1 MGRPFPIGDILTVVT
16 GRMVSPGGMGAV
28 YGILNYLTGD
38 NLYTHQLPRAL
49 DECRPWLLRWHPDL
63 AAADASGVDA
73 TNLDGWLDEQVAR
86 FGAERDLEPIPA
98 DDHER
103 IGPIEEAIRMVGPD
117 RVIVVNPDD
126 LA

>member
-1 MGRPFPIGDILTVVT
+1 MMGRPFPIGDILTVMT
-16 GRMVSPGGMGAV
+16 GRLVSAGGMGAV

-38 NLYTHQLPRAL
+38 NLYTYQLPRARR
-49 DECRPWLLRWHPDL
+49 ECRPWLLRWHPDL

-73 TNLDGWLDEQVAR
+73 TNLAAWLDEQAAR

-103 IGPIEEAIRMVGPD
+103 IDPIEEAIRM
-117 RVIVVNPDD
+117 INPDD
-126 LA
+126 HA